1 MSETRYNTVT
11 ETEYRTVTK
20 TQYREVPK
28 IVYETA
34 YQDEEQIVYR
44 TEYETRTRNVP
55 KRRAIE
61 KEHSHD
67 SGDGV
72 ESDERHEIPA
82 VHGNHLTQPADYAMT
97 SDSSDDTHVYTVTEY
112 VKEEYQVA
120 RKVPERVVK
129 QVPIQLAKT
138 VYEQVAVDVEVLEPY
153 EVEK

>member
-34 YQDEEQIVYR
+34 YQDEEEIVYR

-82 VHGNHLTQPADYAMT
+82 VHGDHPTQLADYAMT

-112 VKEEYQVA
+112 V
-120 RKVPERVVK
+120 
-129 QVPIQLAKT
+129 
-138 VYEQVAVDVEVLEPY
+138 
-153 EVEK
+153 

>member
-1 MSETRYNTVT
+1 M
-11 ETEYRTVTK
+11 
-20 TQYREVPK
+20 
-28 IVYETA
+28 
-34 YQDEEQIVYR
+34 YR

-112 VKEEYQVA
+112 VKEEY
-120 RKVPERVVK
+120 
-129 QVPIQLAKT
+129 
-138 VYEQVAVDVEVLEPY
+138 
-153 EVEK
+153 